1 MDMKM
6 FPQKSF
12 TAQMA
17 MLQSDMKRT
26 DMPWTEDCPDPE
38 LVEMVRNYRTD
49 KRPVLYSLFEKYPE
63 KHIIIFRT
71 RLQAD
76 NWLSGAE
83 S

>member
-1 MDMKM
+1 MTGIKERVGKNR
-6 FPQKSF
+6 P
-12 TAQMA
+12 
-17 MLQSDMKRT
+17 

-38 LVEMVRNYRTD
+38 LVEMVRNYRTG

-76 NWLSGAE
+76 NWLREAE
-83 S
+83 VIA